1 MTKRKLRKKAKPVK
15 NRRMT
20 FRISVEAQPV
30 VVRYEP
36 NWMDDMAHFEFRSPY
51 RPPRRIP
58 ISESGYYSHFAS
70 KEEVKAAKSPQRYAC
85 EAALALLPWRST
97 KTGQASGEL
106 PLF

>member
-1 MTKRKLRKKAKPVK
+1 MSKPSRRKKAKRVK
-15 NRRMT
+15 NRRLT

-30 VVRYEP
+30 VVRYQP
-36 NWMDDMAHFEFRSPY
+36 NWMDDMAHFEFRSPH

-70 KEEVKAAKSPQRYAC
+70 MEDVKAAKSPQRFAH
-85 EAALALLPWRST
+85 EAALTLLPWRST
-97 KTGQASGEL
+97 KAGQESGEL

>member
-30 VVRYEP
+30 VVRYQS
-36 NWMDDMAHFEFRSPY
+36 NAMDDMVHFEFRSPY

-58 ISESGYYSHFAS
+58 ISESGYYSHYAW
-70 KEEVKAAKSPQRYAC
+70 KEDVKAAKSPQRYAC

-97 KTGQASGEL
+97 KTGRDSGEL

>member
-1 MTKRKLRKKAKPVK
+1 MKKPSRRKKAKPVK

-30 VVRYEP
+30 VVRYQP

-58 ISESGYYSHFAS
+58 ISESGYYSHFAAM
-70 KEEVKAAKSPQRYAC
+70 EDVKAAKSPQRYAS
-85 EAALALLPWRST
+85 EAALALLPWRWT